1 LNNKDRKNELNR
13 FHFTLLNKMGNTDS
27 VPSTLDRPGPLM
39 EEATRNISMGFNDAA
54 VAKYRKAYDLY
65 KESGEMASAARALR
79 MAAELG
85 LTTDLELAAKGFEEV
100 ATLYSKT
107 DITVVAVDAN
117 LANAIY
123 CLLAAGRTSTSK
135 EKLEAFKTMS
145 NTWASS
151 VEGIACT
158 SILTSFQTGN
168 RNATRDRIEGFKDVH
183 SVAGWRVKLLDKVL
197 ERL

>member
-1 LNNKDRKNELNR
+1 
-13 FHFTLLNKMGNTDS
+13 MGNTDS
-27 VPSTLDRPGPLM
+27 LPSTLDRPGPLM
-39 EEATRNISMGFNDAA
+39 EEAARNITMGFNDAA

-100 ATLYSKT
+100 AALYSKT

-123 CLLAAGRTSTSK
+123 CLLAAGRTSSSK
-135 EKLEAFKTMS
+135 EKLEAFKTTS
-145 NTWASS
+145 STWTSS
-151 VEGIACT
+151 LEGIACT
-158 SILTSFQTGN
+158 SIFTSFQTGN
-168 RNATRDRIEGFKDVH
+168 RNSTRDRIEGFKDVH
-183 SVAGWRVKLLDKVL
+183 SVTGWRAKLFDKVL